1 MTEIVVKFA
10 GVDVR
15 QSNAFAQSLKD
26 AITDEAPDAHVEQ
39 KRDNRENQD
48 FGATLAI
55 VLAGPA
61 VVAIARGI
69 EQWLIRQHSV
79 SLEITTPNG
88 KVIAK
93 NVTARNAV
101 EILKTVKS

>member
-1 MTEIVVKFA
+1 MTEIVVKFED
-10 GVDVR
+10 VDVR
-15 QSNAFAQSLKD
+15 QANALAQSLKD
-26 AITDEAPDAHVEQ
+26 AIKDEAPDAQVAQ
-39 KRDNRENQD
+39 KRDNEENQD

-61 VVAIARGI
+61 VVAIAKGI

-93 NVTARNAV
+93 NVTAKNAL
-101 EILKTVKS
+101 EILKAAKS